1 MVFHVSHG
9 EDEVSSN
16 AALFDPLAD
25 GSGLDIGILTATCG
39 ALDSSTTP
47 S

>member
-16 AALFDPLAD
+16 AALLDPIAD
-25 GSGLDIGILTATCG
+25 CRGLDIGILTATCG
-39 ALDSSTTP
+39 ALDPSTIP